1 MNLNNIQLKDFMC
14 GCLLGNSNL
23 SKKYQNSIFYEYT
36 PERRKEYLLWKMRTI
51 EHNLDT
57 EFIYKEHIHN
67 GTICGIQSR
76 THKYFTKLYDT
87 FYQDGRKTFPF
98 RFVNKYFDDIGLSVL
113 YMDCGHTSWRRQYG
127 TIKMC
132 EIAPMSLTE

>member
-23 SKKYQNSIFYEYT
+23 SKKYQNSIFYECV
-36 PERRKEYLLWKMRTI
+36 PERHKEYLLWKMRTI

-76 THKYFTKLYDT
+76 THKYFTKLYGT
-87 FYQDGRKTFPF
+87 FYQDGRKIFPF
-98 RFVNKYFDDIGLSVL
+98 GFVDRYFDDIGLSVL
-113 YMDCGHTSWRRQYG
+113 YMDCGHTSWRRQYE